1 MDIAIFG
8 AGIAGLMT
16 AITMRAQ
23 GHRCRIYERSRQAL
37 DAGMGFILVPE
48 GIACMKSF
56 GVPLT
61 GALSGTRL
69 ERYLCRDTT
78 GRIIH
83 EEKMPRGARGI
94 RRRDLTT
101 ALGRALPAGEEPTFD
116 AGLDRLEFDEQQNVT
131 SALLLTATGSTRVQA
146 DLYVSAEGINSR
158 ARQAMFHDWP
168 AMPDRVPEIV
178 GLVRCDQAVS
188 WAGHCFN
195 KFHAEGGGIALGV
208 LPVDA
213 EHVVWYLQFDA
224 QRFPLSPEALGN
236 GNGGAEARRAHV
248 QQLVGSWAHP
258 IPSLVAQTDFARVH
272 LWRPIETDLV
282 PTFHRQNLVLVGD
295 AAHPLSPFTS
305 QGVSSAV
312 GDAVTLA
319 EAVTGRIAGER
330 ELAQALDHYSHLRR
344 AQCAPYVAKGRALRQ
359 HFLEPLTEGERLLP
373 IA

>member
-23 GHRCRIYERSRQAL
+23 GHRYRIYERSRQAL

-56 GVPLT
+56 GVPLA
-61 GALSGTRL
+61 GALSGTPL
-69 ERYLCRDTT
+69 ERYFCRDAT

-101 ALGRALPAGEEPTFD
+101 ALGRALLPDEEPIFD

-131 SALLLTATGSTRVQA
+131 SALLHTVTGSTRLQA

-168 AMPDRVPEIV
+168 SVPDRVPEIV
-178 GLVRCDQAVS
+178 GLVRCDKAVS

-195 KFHAEGGGIALGV
+195 KFHAEGGGIALGI
-208 LPVDA
+208 LPVDK

-224 QRFPLSPEALGN
+224 QRYPLSPEALGN
-236 GNGGAEARRAHV
+236 GSSGAEARRVHV
-248 QQLVGSWAHP
+248 QELVGSWAHP
-258 IPSLVAQTDFARVH
+258 IPSLVAQTDFSQVH

-312 GDAVTLA
+312 ADAVALA
-319 EAVTGRIAGER
+319 EAVSGKVSSQG
-330 ELAQALDHYSHLRR
+330 ELAWALDHYSRQRR
-344 AQCAPYVAKGRALRQ
+344 AQCAPYIAKGRELTQ
-359 HFLEPLTEGERLLP
+359 HFLEPLTAGKRLLP